1 MTYLPL
7 DLLALAALY
16 LLKPDFD
23 LLPPP
28 PSLNWALVPS
38 AWAPL
43 LIFILR
49 TTAITFA
56 TLRELTVVRG
66 GRFSAWGFGFVQAL
80 LFVLA
85 ISGVLVYLENPLNL
99 VAYAAGFA
107 TGNFLGITLE
117 ARAAPGHSLLRI
129 ISSRRG
135 NVVLEKLH
143 RIGHGATELAGHG
156 GAGTVSVILCY
167 VPRRD
172 IESTRRRISNWDPAA
187 FIAVEHVRQLR
198 GGWRA

>member
-1 MTYLPL
+1 MGSIPL
-7 DLLALAALY
+7 DLIALVALY
-16 LLKPDFD
+16 VLNLEGGV
-23 LLPPP
+23 LPPP
-28 PSLNWALVPS
+28 PNLDWALVPPAS
-38 AWAPL
+38 APL
-43 LIFILR
+43 LIFVLR
-49 TTAITFA
+49 ATAITFA

-66 GRFSAWGFGFVQAL
+66 GRLSAWSFGFVQSL

-99 VAYAAGFA
+99 VAYATGFA

-117 ARAAPGHSLLRI
+117 ARAAPGHSLVRI

-143 RIGHGATELAGHG
+143 RLGHGATEIAGHG

-167 VPRRD
+167 VPRRE
-172 IESTRRRISNWDPAA
+172 IESTRKRISTWDPSA

-198 GGWRA
+198 GGWKA

>member
-1 MTYLPL
+1 MASIPL
-7 DLLALAALY
+7 DLIALVALY
-16 LLKPDFD
+16 FLPLEVSF
-23 LLPPP
+23 LPPP
-28 PSLNWALVPS
+28 PGLNWAAVLP

-49 TTAITFA
+49 ATAITFA

-66 GRFSAWGFGFVQAL
+66 NRLSAWGFGFIQSL

-85 ISGVLVYLENPLNL
+85 ISGVLVYLDNPLNL
-99 VAYAAGFA
+99 IAYATGYA

-117 ARAAPGHSLLRI
+117 ARAAPGHALLRI
-129 ISSRRG
+129 ISSHRG
-135 NVVLEKLH
+135 KTVLEKLH
-143 RIGHGATELAGHG
+143 RIGHGATEIAGHG

-167 VPRRD
+167 VPRRE
-172 IESTRRRISNWDPAA
+172 IENMRKRISTWDPGA

-198 GGWRA
+198 GGWKA